1 MNKNQKWNIENSYSE
16 LPSCLFVNQLPEQY
30 SNPTTKYFNTNL
42 ALDLGLQFLSDKE
55 ILDYF
60 SGNLLPVGAKS
71 ISQAYA
77 GHQFGNFT
85 MLGDGR
91 AVLLCEQITPKN
103 KKYDIQLKGSGKT
116 PFSRRGDG
124 KATLSSV
131 LREFL
136 ISEAMYYLGVPTSRS
151 LAVIQTG
158 QKVYREKPYDG
169 GILTRVSSSHI
180 RFGTFEYLNRFCS
193 NEELLIFSNYVIDR
207 HYPHVKNTENPYL
220 SFIEAVM
227 IKQIDLVIHWMRIGF
242 IHGVMNTDNM
252 SIFGE
257 TIDYGPCAFM
267 NIYDPKTVFSSID
280 RGGRYAFGNQ
290 PDILY
295 WNLIVL
301 VNALLPLLSNDKK
314 KSIDLGSSIID
325 KFSQIFTEKWY
336 NMMLMKLGI
345 SNRDNDDKE
354 LVDLLLEMMIK
365 FKSDYTNTFAAL
377 TLGIEPEDSSLLSSD
392 EFKFWKKRW
401 TAQVDAPTNKNLKLD
416 LMKKNN
422 PISIPRNHLVESALK
437 SAVNGNFSEY
447 DNLLNL
453 IKNPYNYKSNN
464 FLQIIPEGFDDSY
477 KTFCGT

>member
-1 MNKNQKWNIENSYSE
+1 
-16 LPSCLFVNQLPEQY
+16 
-30 SNPTTKYFNTNL
+30 
-42 ALDLGLQFLSDKE
+42 
-55 ILDYF
+55 
-60 SGNLLPVGAKS
+60 
-71 ISQAYA
+71 
-77 GHQFGNFT
+77 
-85 MLGDGR
+85 
-91 AVLLCEQITPKN
+91 
-103 KKYDIQLKGSGKT
+103 
-116 PFSRRGDG
+116 
-124 KATLSSV
+124 
-131 LREFL
+131 
-136 ISEAMYYLGVPTSRS
+136 
-151 LAVIQTG
+151 
-158 QKVYREKPYDG
+158 
-169 GILTRVSSSHI
+169 
-180 RFGTFEYLNRFCS
+180 
-193 NEELLIFSNYVIDR
+193 
-207 HYPHVKNTENPYL
+207 
-220 SFIEAVM
+220 M

-295 WNLIVL
+295 WNLIVFL

-453 IKNPYNYKSNN
+453 IKNPYNYESNN
-464 FLQIIPEGFDDSY
+464 FLQIIPDGFDDSY